1 MLDILHNI
9 KDYASLIFAFVMF
22 VYALVMFIIGRIK
35 KHNLK
40 LTLEDENDELKGEI
54 EDKNAAFMLVDKI
67 IPLAI
72 KKAEEM
78 PNIDG
83 ETKKLLAMSEILLNC
98 NENCIDFEMFKDFIS
113 EQIEAMITFSKSIN
127 KRTEGENANG

>member
-113 EQIEAMITFSKSIN
+113 EQIEAMITFSKTIN